1 MSDFGPGDIG
11 SVLQGIGAL
20 AGAFAVGFAAWLASN
35 SFENWRKQKLSE
47 RRMDQAERVLTATYK
62 ARRALG
68 LVRNPMLWAHEL
80 NAAQEYLEKQDNW
93 GSVDD
98 GRKDRL
104 ISAQARYDRLNSVSD
119 ERKAIDE
126 CLPMA
131 RALFGE
137 RVEMALETLN
147 RQFHLIN
154 VAIDANTWEGN
165 DPEFQ
170 RSLREDLSSSS
181 SSDRPNKMNTC
192 IEEQVNAIEEI
203 CLPVLRL
210 QGKG

>member
-1 MSDFGPGDIG
+1 
-11 SVLQGIGAL
+11 
-20 AGAFAVGFAAWLASN
+20 
-35 SFENWRKQKLSE
+35 
-47 RRMDQAERVLTATYK
+47 
-62 ARRALG
+62 
-68 LVRNPMLWAHEL
+68 
-80 NAAQEYLEKQDNW
+80 
-93 GSVDD
+93 
-98 GRKDRL
+98 
-104 ISAQARYDRLNSVSD
+104 
-119 ERKAIDE
+119 
-126 CLPMA
+126 MA

-137 RVEMALETLN
+137 KVEMALETLN

-181 SSDRPNKMNTC
+181 GSDRPNKMNIC